1 MSNLFST
8 LNYLDQYPDLA
19 FSMAEVAFPQPFTV
33 GDYRRWF
40 RAMKLHEEGDGE
52 LGERQVFLRQ
62 YRGALAVATITP
74 LETEPPVTAV
84 AGPSPDSDEFIAD
97 YSPFDNR
104 PYTPLD
110 LRLIDPD
117 EGDLP
122 VSFASFVVEAA
133 EEYIGPKIIV
143 TPLQEV
149 VKRRQESKHR
159 YPVFQ
164 HDFCLDLLPDMA
176 GYKGYVLY
184 HDPLTRN
191 AYRRYTKAIAV
202 RDGVDPRDI
211 DNSLLLRQLRGAV
224 ALVEQFK
231 FRDLKWNELTANDC
245 ERMPLELASFLVET
259 CDVFLSKRMSAK
271 K

>member
-19 FSMAEVAFPQPFTV
+19 FSMAEVSFPQPFTV

-40 RAMKLHEEGDGE
+40 RAMKLHDEADGE
-52 LGERQVFLRQ
+52 LGERQLFMRQ
-62 YRGALAVATITP
+62 YRGALAVAKVTP
-74 LETEPPVTAV
+74 LETEPPVMSV
-84 AGPSPDSDEFIAD
+84 SPDHDEYTAD
-97 YSPFDNR
+97 YSVFDNR
-104 PYTPLD
+104 PYNPVD
-110 LRLIDPD
+110 LRLIDPK

-122 VSFASFVVEAA
+122 VSFASFLVEAA
-133 EEYIGPKIIV
+133 ETYIGPKIIV
-143 TPLQEV
+143 TPLQDV

-176 GYKGYVLY
+176 GYRGFVLY
-184 HDPLTRN
+184 RDPLTRS
-191 AYRRYTKAIAV
+191 AYRRYTKAVAV
-202 RDGVDPRDI
+202 RDGVDARDI
-211 DNSLLLRQLRGAV
+211 DNSVLLRQLRGAV

-231 FRDLKWNELTANDC
+231 FKGLVWSELTADDC
-245 ERMPLELASFLVET
+245 ERMPLELASFLIET
-259 CDVFLSKRMSAK
+259 CDVFISKRMSAK